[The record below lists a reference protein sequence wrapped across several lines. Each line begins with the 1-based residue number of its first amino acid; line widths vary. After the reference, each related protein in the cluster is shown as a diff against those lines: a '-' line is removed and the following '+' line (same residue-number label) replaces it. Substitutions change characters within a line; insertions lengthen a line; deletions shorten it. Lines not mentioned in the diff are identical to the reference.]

1 MHFED
6 VNMKAI
12 AAIAL
17 AAGIVAP
24 ESPAAAQT
32 VAAVV
37 EEVHGSAAGVGFM
50 DYVETGR
57 VIRLGPKDSIV
68 LGYLKSC
75 TREAING
82 GTVTIGAERSDVKA
96 GTVARATVPCDA
108 ERMLLTSEPRHEA
121 AGLAFRSAAVSDGG
135 QSSGRALPEPE
146 FTLFGASP
154 VIQGMAGERIV
165 IERLD
170 APNERHVL
178 RLSKGR
184 LGDVFDF
191 AGSGAALAPGG
202 LYRALANK
210 RALIFK
216 IDASAQPGRTPV
228 CGRLIRLPAA
238 S

>member
-1 MHFED
+1 
-6 VNMKAI
+6 MKAI

-17 AAGIVAP
+17 AAAVVAP
-24 ESPAAAQT
+24 VFPAAAQT
-32 VAAVV
+32 LAAVV

-57 VIRLGPKDSIV
+57 VIRLGPKDSVV

-75 TREAING
+75 TRETITG
-82 GTVTIGAERSDVKA
+82 GTITVGVQHSDVKA
-96 GTVARATVPCDA
+96 GTVERAIIPCDA

-121 AGLAFRSAAVSDGG
+121 AGLAFRSAVISDGG
-135 QSSGRALPEPE
+135 QPSGRALPEPE
-146 FTLFGASP
+146 FTLYGASP
-154 VIQGMAGERIV
+154 VIQGTGGERIV

-170 APNERHVL
+170 ASDKRHVV
-178 RLSKGR
+178 RLTTGR

-202 LYRALANK
+202 LYRAVAN
-210 RALIFK
+210 RHTLVFR
-216 IDASAQPGRTPV
+216 IDSSAQPGRTPV